1 MTPEHVAFIT
11 EQIDPDFDGAGGD
24 WLAARFD
31 AMVREHPPPPDEELP
46 DFFEGSFDEA
56 LAWAATQTDAIVVR
70 VADRRHAYSAGARLL
85 PGLRRWPPADLAP
98 LVRRRPPDR
107 DDDHEQHA
115 LFAAFA
121 AAHQPEPGDDPLL
134 SALDALLLTEA
145 VPDPRQLRA
154 FVERHGVEL
163 GDNHFSTAR
172 TQWLPVLDEGDDRSL
187 LLEVDES
194 GLVESARIVRVD
206 EHRAVG

>member
-1 MTPEHVAFIT
+1 MSTERIAFVT
-11 EQIDPDFDGAGGD
+11 EQVDFDED
-24 WLAARFD
+24 QQPWLMAAFD
-31 AMVREHPPPPDEELP
+31 AAVREYPPPPDEEP
-46 DFFEGSFDEA
+46 PEIFEGTFDEA
-56 LAWAATQTDAIVVR
+56 LAWAAAQTDAIVVR
-70 VADRRHAYSAGARLL
+70 IADRRHAYSAGPQLL
-85 PGLRRWPPADLAP
+85 PGLRPWPPADLAP
-98 LVRRRPPDR
+98 LTRRRPPQH
-107 DDDHEQHA
+107 DDDPEQPA

-121 AAHQPEPGDDPLL
+121 AAHQPAPGADPLL

-145 VPDPRQLRA
+145 VPDADQLRA
-154 FVERHGVEL
+154 FIERHGIEL